1 MRKII
6 LAVLFPFILM
16 SCFAQSNVE
25 ETPVSIVPV
34 PVSVKVE
41 SGYFQLNQSTTI
53 LFYNAQIKDLADMM
67 SHLLNEPTGYHMAI
81 KNGRDVNAKNAIILV
96 LNKVAKSEIGDE
108 GYTLDVSPEKITI
121 AANKPQ
127 GIFYG
132 MQSLM
137 QLLPPDIE
145 SKTAVKSEKWTVPC
159 VKILDYPRFGWRGLM
174 LDVSRHFF
182 TVNEVK
188 EYINQMAKYKFNV
201 FHWHLTDEGGW
212 RIEIKGLPKLT
223 EVGAFRVKRTGRW
236 GTFEGPQPGEK
247 ATYGGFYTQDEIKD
261 VIAYAKEREVT
272 ILPEIEVPGHC
283 QALLAAYPN
292 LSSTQ
297 IPYPVWPESQP
308 HSMDYVLDVANDST
322 WLILDKIFTQVA
334 ALFPC
339 PYIHVGGDLANTYLW
354 EKNPKDVALMKKEG
368 ITTTA
373 GLQSYFE
380 KKVEKMVISKGKKM
394 IGWDDILDGGIAPD
408 PSTTIMSWRGM
419 TGGIA
424 AARSGHNVIMTPSNY
439 AYLDY
444 IQGDSLVEPPA
455 IFGKLLLKTSY
466 TWDPVSDSIDPK
478 YVLGGQ
484 GNLWTESVPN
494 FRHVEYMTWP
504 RAMALSEV
512 FWSPKNKRNW
522 DDFLV
527 REQNRF
533 KYMDVAKV
541 KYSRSQYDAIITG
554 VKRSD
559 NSLEVK
565 LSTQMPGLDIY
576 YRFDET
582 NPDNFSPKY
591 EGKPL
596 VIPKGASM
604 IKVITYMDGKLV
616 GDQINCPL
624 SLVVKRI
631 EK

>member
-1 MRKII
+1 MKKII
-6 LAVLFPFILM
+6 VVTFSLLIVM
-16 SCFAQSNVE
+16 GCFAQSHAEDRLVH
-25 ETPVSIVPV
+25 IIPV
-34 PVSVKVE
+34 PVSVK
-41 SGYFQLNQSTTI
+41 SQPGNFQLISTTTI
-53 LFYNAQIKDLADMM
+53 LFSNPPIKDVAEMM
-67 SHLLNEPTGYHMAI
+67 SHLLNEPTGYHIGI
-81 KNGRDVNAKNAIILV
+81 KIGRNMNAKNTIIL
-96 LNKVAKSEIGDE
+96 LINSERMNEIGDE
-108 GYTLDVSPEKITI
+108 GYTLNVSPDRIII

-145 SKTAVKSEKWTVPC
+145 SKTVVQSGKWTVPC
-159 VKILDYPRFGWRGLM
+159 AKIMDYPRFGWRGLM

-247 ATYGGFYTQDEIKD
+247 ATAGGFYTQDEIKD
-261 VIAYAKEREVT
+261 VISYAKEREVT

-354 EKNPKDVALMKKEG
+354 EKNPKDAALMKKEG
-368 ITTTA
+368 ITTTP
-373 GLQSYFE
+373 GLQTYFE
-380 KKVEKMVISKGKKM
+380 KKVEKMIISKGKKM
-394 IGWDDILDGGIAPD
+394 IGWDDILDGGIALD
-408 PSTTIMSWRGM
+408 PTTTIMSWRGM

-424 AARSGHNVIMTPSNY
+424 AAKTGHNVIMTPTNY

-444 IQGDSLVEPPA
+444 LQGDSLVEPPA
-455 IFGKLLLKTSY
+455 IFGRLLLKTSY
-466 TWDPVSDSIDPK
+466 LWDPVSDSTNPK
-478 YVLGGQ
+478 YILGGQ

-494 FRHVEYMTWP
+494 FRHAEYMIWP

-512 FWSPKNKRNW
+512 FWSQKNKRNW
-522 DDFLV
+522 EDFLV

-533 KYMDVAKV
+533 KYMDIAQV

-554 VKRSD
+554 VKGPD
-559 NSLEVK
+559 DSLEVK

-591 EGKPL
+591 EGEPL

-604 IKVITYMDGKLV
+604 INVITYKDGKPV
-616 GDQINCPL
+616 GKQINCPL
-624 SLVVKRI
+624 SVVAKRI
-631 EK
+631 GK

>member
-41 SGYFQLNQSTTI
+41 SGNFQLNQSTTI
-53 LFYNAQIKDLADMM
+53 LFYNAQIMDLADMM

-334 ALFPC
+334 TLFPC